1 MARREEGAKRLAAR
15 CAPPWEQL
23 PDLGLYM
30 DQVIT
35 FLERHYEGRGGGKQR
50 MITPAMVNNYVK
62 SGLVVRP
69 VGKKYG
75 REQIAQLMMLCALKQ
90 AMSLEDLKG
99 VIGHPVEGS
108 VAALYETFR
117 GLQQS
122 ANEAVAREWDAL
134 TALECAMKAATYQHL
149 CAEILSPAENE

>member
-1 MARREEGAKRLAAR
+1 MAEVEERFQSQ
-15 CAPPWEQL
+15 APAWEQL

-35 FLERHYEGRGGGKQR
+35 YLERHYREQGGGKQR
-50 MITPAMVNNYVK
+50 VVTPAMVNNYVK

-99 VIGHPVEGS
+99 LIGHPVEGG
-108 VAALYETFR
+108 VEALYETFR
-117 GLQQS
+117 ALQYD
-122 ANEAVAREWDAL
+122 AHVAIAQERATL
-134 TALECAMKAATYQHL
+134 TAMECAMKAATYQRL
-149 CAEILSPAENE
+149 CEEILSPENNQ